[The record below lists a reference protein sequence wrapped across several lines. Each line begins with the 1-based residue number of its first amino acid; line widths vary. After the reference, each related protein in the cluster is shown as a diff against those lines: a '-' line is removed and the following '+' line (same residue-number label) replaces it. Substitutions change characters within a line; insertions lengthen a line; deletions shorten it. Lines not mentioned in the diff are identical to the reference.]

1 MPESE
6 HKVQERATRARQFQD
21 IEDSLARATDL
32 IGQSRREVARSR
44 QIMKDMDAAADQAA
58 KERDDADRT

>member
-6 HKVQERATRARQFQD
+6 RKVQERATRAQQFQD

-32 IGQSRREVARSR
+32 VGQSRREVARSK
-44 QIMKDMDAAADQAA
+44 QIMKDMDAAADQAV

>member
-6 HKVQERATRARQFQD
+6 RKVQERATRAQQFQD

-32 IGQSRREVARSR
+32 IGQSRREVARSK

>member
-6 HKVQERATRARQFQD
+6 RKVQERATRAQQFQD

-32 IGQSRREVARSR
+32 IGQSRREVARSK
-44 QIMKDMDAAADQAA
+44 QIMKDMDVAADQAV
-58 KERDDADRT
+58 KERDDAGRT

>member
-6 HKVQERATRARQFQD
+6 RKVQERATRAQQFQD

-32 IGQSRREVARSR
+32 IGQSRREVARSK
-44 QIMKDMDAAADQAA
+44 QIMKDMDAAADQAV